1 MGSRSESISEI
12 LMNTKAYEK
21 VRKSNIKEDA
31 SFNSL
36 SESIQK
42 TLNEPYSALLYL
54 TYIVDNHAQ
63 NDCKKCCKVNQ
74 QNSNFIMKGKVM
86 YFFVSY

>member
-1 MGSRSESISEI
+1 MGSRSEALTEM
-12 LMNTKAYEK
+12 LMTTKAYEE
-21 VRKSNIKEDA
+21 VRKSNIKEDT

-42 TLNEPYSALLYL
+42 TLNEPYSALIYVTML
-54 TYIVDNHAQ
+54 VDNHVE

-74 QNSNFIMKGKVM
+74 LDK
-86 YFFVSY
+86 

>member
-1 MGSRSESISEI
+1 
-12 LMNTKAYEK
+12 MNAKAYEK
-21 VRKSNIKEDA
+21 VRKNNIKEDA

-54 TYIVDNHAQ
+54 TYIVDNHAE

-74 QNSNFIMKGKVM
+74 LNSNFNTNRTVM